1 MVTSMDEEITP
12 ACFFFPSLLV
22 LMSTCSLPFPTSLP
36 ADFIVSL
43 DSVYLAFCLGRNM
56 LSTNLCN
63 LCFFFFSWVQT
74 AKIVVSRKLL
84 MMDPD

>member
-63 LCFFFFSWVQT
+63 LCFFFSLGFKQQ
-74 AKIVVSRKLL
+74 KLL
-84 MMDPD
+84 SQGSY